1 MVDGFIYANFNKVN
15 FANAETWTNIHV
27 CTSIVCACLPTLRP
41 LLAAMGTGS
50 KTVQKAYDFLLK
62 GDSSKLHLGED
73 SIPLGDGKVVP
84 NSYDSQSQ
92 IESNTR
98 RNIKKV
104 IDDGD
109 V

>member
-1 MVDGFIYANFNKVN
+1 MN
-15 FANAETWTNIHV
+15 FANAEIWTNIHV
-27 CTSIVCACLPTLRP
+27 YTSIVCACLPTLRP
-41 LLAAMGTGS
+41 LLTAMGTGS

-62 GDSSKLHLGED
+62 GDSSKLRLREE

-92 IESNTR
+92 IESNTLW
-98 RNIKKV
+98 NIKKV
-104 IDDGD
+104 VDDGD